1 MGWTEADD
9 AHLSTWCME
18 GFPRVTRDGN
28 RVTQLFV
35 FDQPWEVVFAAHE
48 SRYPTHPDLPLLVSS
63 RVVER
68 DRSRMAA
75 AGRESFR
82 RELVLS
88 TAVPRVLAALVGGD
102 RMEFEERWEVD
113 HAARRASKVGRNL
126 SWRDGSWGMRLDE
139 TLEFVVHRDNPG
151 WTWVRPC
158 PCCPCPLPCP
168 HGPLSGVWGLAVRTA
183 RDAAA
188 AAAPPGRQLRRR
200 GILRL
205 KLPPG
210 HPQSPDD

>member
-1 MGWTEADD
+1 MESAEKRPGTTVYTVTVLYQELLVLDSTGKRVRVAMGWTEADD

-102 RMEFEERWEVD
+102 RMEFEEKWEVD

-158 PCCPCPLPCP
+158 PCCPCPAPCP
-168 HGPLSGVWGLAVRTA
+168 APMPL
-183 RDAAA
+183 
-188 AAAPPGRQLRRR
+188 
-200 GILRL
+200 
-205 KLPPG
+205 
-210 HPQSPDD
+210 